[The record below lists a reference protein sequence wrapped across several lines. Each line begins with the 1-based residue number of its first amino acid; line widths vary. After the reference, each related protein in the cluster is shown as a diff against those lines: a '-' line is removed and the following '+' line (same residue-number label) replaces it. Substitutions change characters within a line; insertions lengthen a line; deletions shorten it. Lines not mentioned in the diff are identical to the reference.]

1 MYPINSDILAI
12 FQNGSMQYARVTI
25 GTAGQTGYQLIENDR
40 IKQGGLSVNRFAET
54 GDTVKV
60 GSCASAELS
69 LVLDNRD
76 GVYDDYDFIGK
87 EACVEIGVDNGG
99 TISYVPI
106 GYFTFDEAA
115 YDKSALRL
123 MALDRML
130 FFERTIDASQLSF
143 PYTVTQLLSRICTVC
158 GVPLGN
164 IGTLLNGGI
173 SVPSLPNDAK
183 TYRDLLVWI
192 AEISGNVAYIAYDGT
207 LMLKWY
213 QGSQFSLT
221 TANRKDSTLERG
233 SVIITGIEF
242 VVNDT
247 TTVYGTA
254 DRTIRIENNPLIPS
268 GQESFIATGLYNKLV
283 GFTYTPFT
291 ASVLPMPHIEPL
303 DGCTFVTAD
312 GESVFVPITDWSFAL
327 NGSCRLAGKSNQ
339 ATYRRGY
346 GLADVILQG
355 VNIADKAVTTT
366 KIADNAVDTA
376 QLAALAVKEGKI
388 AANAVTENKIAAN
401 AVVADKI
408 ASNAVT
414 TDKLNALA
422 VTAAK
427 IASGA
432 VTADKINAGAVTTAK
447 LDAGAVTTAKL
458 DAGAVTAA
466 KIATGAVTA
475 DKISVTDLQAIG
487 ATIANWNIGA
497 NMLYKTITS
506 GGYEYRIS
514 MQAPASPTTNSTAF
528 CVERRTAGSTGAYT
542 SLFNTTYGGKLTATN
557 ADISGKITATDG
569 TIGGLSISQNS
580 ITSSNGYFELSDT
593 GVITIKDSL
602 RENKIWTGGFQA
614 KSDEADIYL
623 DGQGHITMTYDDNGG
638 ADLRLSCEYEPSV
651 NIEPLLSITHNGSSG
666 TEYHQTYITPTKL
679 EVDSRDLL
687 TEFKAHTQ
695 YFATNIPANANLKTS
710 TYLNPGRYVC
720 RQTATAATLSN
731 CPVSTAFSMD
741 VDYPI
746 SLFNTVPST
755 WGYILRTIT
764 TLNGQ
769 QWIQYVEI
777 DGNGTTTWND
787 WVQLRASTNG
797 GNVIKQIDSTGN
809 YEYRVLLSET
819 NSNDTLCERIR
830 KSGGLTY
837 NPASGA
843 VYIRRQHSA
852 TATNSSSLVLG
863 NSTADGTAGA
873 SYGTLYIYGKGTKYA
888 RFQDSDNILTANRIY
903 TLPNKDGELA
913 ILESTELNAGNR
925 NVVARGVNEAKYI
938 GFATKAGGSCYLH
951 YSAAGNHGIL
961 SSGYESSLTDT
972 STYTAGQVW
981 IIERLGASG
990 NVTIPNWSS
999 KGSASKP
1006 VYFNSSGYPVAGNE
1020 VVSTS
1025 KSAASG
1031 GTDLSLVTTGEKYTW
1046 NSKTSNTGTVTSV
1059 AVSGSKGISI
1069 SGSPVTTSGTV
1080 TVSVDTASGT
1090 ATRDSSNVA
1099 SGASLTYVRYGKVVY
1114 IYGSFS
1120 ISNTATGKTMFT
1132 GLPAPEKSGC
1142 YVTSLGST
1150 ASTGGSVFAIDSS
1163 GKMTIVGRAA
1173 AGGYNYISATYI
1185 ADY

>member
-1 MYPINSDILAI
+1 MYPIDSDILAI
-12 FQNGSMQYARVTI
+12 FQSGAMQYARLTI
-25 GTAGQTGYQLIENDR
+25 GTSGTAGYQLIESDR
-40 IKQGGLSVNRFAET
+40 IKQGGFSVNRFAET

-60 GSCASAELS
+60 GSCVAAELT
-69 LVLDNRD
+69 VALDNRD
-76 GVYDDYDFIGK
+76 GIYDDYDFVGK
-87 EACVEIGVDNGG
+87 EAYVEVGVEDDND
-99 TISYVPI
+99 IVYIPI

-123 MALDRML
+123 AGLDRML
-130 FFERTIDASQLSF
+130 FFERTIDPAQLTF
-143 PYTVTQLLSRICTVC
+143 PYTVTQLLTRICTVC

-233 SVIITGIEF
+233 SVLITGVEV

-247 TTVYGTA
+247 TTLYGTA
-254 DRTIRIENNPLIPS
+254 DRTVRIENNPLIPS
-268 GQESFIATGLYNKLV
+268 GQETFVATGVYNKV
-283 GFTYTPFT
+283 GGFSYTPFT

-312 GESVFVPITDWSFAL
+312 NESVFVPITDWSFTL

-339 ATYRRGY
+339 ATYQRGY

-355 VNIADKAVTTT
+355 VNLADKAVTTA

-376 QLAALAVKEGKI
+376 QLAALAVQEGKI
-388 AANAVTENKIAAN
+388 AANAVTEGKIAAN

-432 VTADKINAGAVTTAK
+432 VTADKI
-447 LDAGAVTTAKL
+447 
-458 DAGAVTAA
+458 
-466 KIATGAVTA
+466 
-475 DKISVTDLQAIG
+475 SVTDLEALH

-542 SLFNTTYGGKLTATN
+542 KIYNVTYGGKVESKDFVANGRVVIHPDYNLQEAGVYAIELVDQDGYTTEINPDFANFANGSGSGVHVDQSEVKVESGLDTSSGADDATVALEN
-557 ADISGKITATDG
+557 YGQGYTGVHIYENTGANYKESY
-569 TIGGLSISQNS
+569 LSIDQ
-580 ITSSNGYFELSDT
+580 L
-593 GVITIKDSL
+593 K
-602 RENKIWTGGFQA
+602 
-614 KSDEADIYL
+614 
-623 DGQGHITMTYDDNGG
+623 
-638 ADLRLSCEYEPSV
+638 V
-651 NIEPLLSITHNGSSG
+651 NN
-666 TEYHQTYITPTKL
+666 
-679 EVDSRDLL
+679 RDLL
-687 TEFKAHTQ
+687 NEFKAHTQ
-695 YFATNIPANANLKTS
+695 YFATDIPANANLKTN
-710 TYLNPGRYVC
+710 TYLNAGRYVC
-720 RQTATAATLSN
+720 KQNATAATLSN
-731 CPVSTAFSMD
+731 CPVSTAFNMD

-746 SLFNTVPST
+746 STFNTLPST
-755 WGYILRTIT
+755 WAYIQRTIT
-764 TLNGQ
+764 AISGEV
-769 QWIQYVEI
+769 WFQYVYL
-777 DGNGTTTWND
+777 DGNGDLTWND
-787 WVQLRASTNG
+787 WVKLRAGSAGGIVIPQIETTENSIYEILFSESTQDGVSHFERTRKYQGLRFNPSNAQF
-797 GNVIKQIDSTGN
+797 NVRRIHSGTTSQIGS
-809 YEYRVLLSET
+809 
-819 NSNDTLCERIR
+819 I
-830 KSGGLTY
+830 
-837 NPASGA
+837 
-843 VYIRRQHSA
+843 
-852 TATNSSSLVLG
+852 VLG
-863 NSTADGTAGA
+863 NATGNGTAGA
-873 SYGTLYIYGKGTKYA
+873 SHGSIYVYGKGTNYA
-888 RFQDSDNILTANRIY
+888 RFADENNLLTADRLY
-903 TLPNKDGELA
+903 ELPNKSGILA
-913 ILESTELNAGNR
+913 LLESDMLDVGNR
-925 NVVARGVNEAKYI
+925 GIQITGADVGRSVSVR
-938 GFATKAGGSCYLH
+938 TKAGGIAYLT
-951 YSAAGNHGIL
+951 YFANGNHGVY
-961 SSGYESSLTDT
+961 SSGYESDIADSSTFT
-972 STYTAGQVW
+972 SSNKW
-981 IIERLGASG
+981 IIRRNSAG
-990 NVTIPNWSS
+990 NVYVDEWASI
-999 KGSASKP
+999 GSASTP
-1006 VYFNSSGYPVAGNE
+1006 VYFNSSGRPVAGNE

-1090 ATRDSSNVA
+1090 ATRNTTNTSS
-1099 SGASLTYVRYGKVVY
+1099 GTLTYVRYGKVVY
-1114 IYGSFS
+1114 IYGDFS
-1120 ISNTATGKTMFT
+1120 LSTTATDKTIFT
-1132 GLPAPEKSGC
+1132 GLPVPEKANC
-1142 YVTSLGST
+1142 YVTSLGAT
-1150 ASTGGSVFAIDSS
+1150 ASDGGSVFKINSS
-1163 GKMTIVGRAA
+1163 GQMLTALRAA
-1173 AGGYNYISATYI
+1173 KSGNNYISATYI